1 MSPSIS
7 VCIPAYNRA
16 SLLPPLLDSIL
27 SQPRRPLE
35 IVVCEDGS
43 PERGAIRQVCE
54 KYSRDFPDLISLHEN
69 PRNLGYD
76 GNLRRL
82 VQVSRGDFCLF
93 MGNDDLLAEN
103 ALEVITSAAERHP
116 NVGIILRSYASFDDD
131 PAKPS
136 QVFRYFPDERFFPA
150 GAASISTV
158 FRRSVVI
165 SGLTLHRK
173 SALGFSTDVFDGSLL
188 YQLYLV
194 ARILSRM
201 NAVFVPEVVALYRNG
216 GVPDFGNAESERGK
230 FVPRQHTPESSLHFM
245 GEMLRIA
252 RYVETT
258 DKVAIYQPILQDI
271 SRYSYPILSIQADKP
286 RTVFIRY
293 LRELHRLGFG
303 SSPLFY
309 LYGLALLTLGAT
321 NSELAI
327 KFIKRKLG
335 YTPTFG
341 NIYKG
346 RAS

>member
-1 MSPSIS
+1 
-7 VCIPAYNRA
+7 
-16 SLLPPLLDSIL
+16 
-27 SQPRRPLE
+27 
-35 IVVCEDGS
+35 
-43 PERGAIRQVCE
+43 
-54 KYSRDFPDLISLHEN
+54 
-69 PRNLGYD
+69 
-76 GNLRRL
+76 
-82 VQVSRGDFCLF
+82 

-103 ALEVITSAAERHP
+103 ALEVITNAAEKHP
-116 NVGIILRSYASFDDD
+116 NVGVVLRSYACFEDD

-136 QVFRYFPDERFFPA
+136 QVFRYFPDERYFPA

-165 SGLTLHRK
+165 SGLTLHRE

-194 ARILSRM
+194 ARILSRK

-252 RYVETT
+252 RHVELT

-286 RTVFIRY
+286 RAVFIRY
-293 LRELHRLGFG
+293 LRDLHRLGFG

-309 LYGLALLTLGAT
+309 LYGLALLTLGAR
-321 NSELAI
+321 NSESTI